1 MTAALREHAWR
12 KREFAPAPG
21 TRVCRVDDIPDGA
34 AREFFFGEGREVFRL
49 LILRSGESVRGY
61 VNFCPHFSLPLNSEP
76 DRFLL
81 FGGRLY
87 CANHTAAFRIE
98 DGYCE
103 DGPCAGDWLE
113 RVPLTLDRGIV
124 KIGVNE

>member
-1 MTAALREHAWR
+1 MTASPREDAWSR
-12 KREFAPAPG
+12 REFAPAPG
-21 TRVCRVDDIPDGA
+21 TSVCRIGEIADGG
-34 AREFFFGEGREVFRL
+34 AREFRFGEGRETFRL
-49 LILRSGESVRGY
+49 VVLRRGERFRGY

-113 RVPLTLDRGIV
+113 RVPLVLEQDVV
-124 KIGVNE
+124 KIGTN

>member
-1 MTAALREHAWR
+1 MTTQARDDAWR
-12 KREFAPAPG
+12 RREFSPPPG
-21 TRVCRVDDIPDGA
+21 TPLCAVQDIADGA
-34 AREFFFGEGREVFRL
+34 AREFCFGKGRETFRL
-49 LILRSGESVRGY
+49 VVLRSGDRVWGY
-61 VNFCPHFSLPLNSEP
+61 VNFCPHFSLPLNTEP

-81 FGGRLY
+81 FAGRIY

-113 RVPLTLDRGIV
+113 RVPLAVDQGVV
-124 KIGVNE
+124 KIATNE

>member
-1 MTAALREHAWR
+1 MTASPRDNAWR
-12 KREFAPAPG
+12 RRQFAPAPG
-21 TRVCRVDDIPDGA
+21 TNVCRLGEIADSG
-34 AREFFFGEGREVFRL
+34 AREFHFGEGRETFRL
-49 LILRSGESVRGY
+49 LVLRRGEIVRGY

-113 RVPLTLDRGIV
+113 RVPLTLEQGVV
-124 KIGVNE
+124 KIGMDQ

>member
-1 MTAALREHAWR
+1 MTQQFRVDAWR
-12 KREFAPAPG
+12 RRRFAPAAG
-21 TRVCRVDDIPDGA
+21 TAVCDLDDVPDGG
-34 AREFFFGEGREVFRL
+34 AREFRFGEGREVFRL
-49 LILRSGESVRGY
+49 LVLRVDEQLRGY

-81 FGGRLY
+81 FGGRIY
-87 CANHTAAFRIE
+87 CANHTAAFRID

-113 RVPLTLDRGIV
+113 PVPLMLEQGVV
-124 KIGVNE
+124 KIGAN